1 MIYIWIGLFF
11 QKKKFA
17 PDELIEDLF
26 YFNFFAIH
34 VFLWSSWNVW
44 CTKLFRASLGKFGQI
59 SFAPPKICLPLHLCP
74 QTPDSKDWLQQNG
87 CCRFAGSSK
96 MLTRYRRR
104 SNVLLVKNAKPRD
117 AGDYS
122 CVAINEAG
130 TVEKKAMIIGNLLKI

>member
-1 MIYIWIGLFF
+1 
-11 QKKKFA
+11 
-17 PDELIEDLF
+17 
-26 YFNFFAIH
+26 
-34 VFLWSSWNVW
+34 
-44 CTKLFRASLGKFGQI
+44 
-59 SFAPPKICLPLHLCP
+59 
-74 QTPDSKDWLQQNG
+74 
-87 CCRFAGSSK
+87 